1 MNRRYSLDGS
11 LGTPASV
18 RASGRSHKGSEQKDT
33 LQDAHVPIK
42 ELHHGLQKASPQRD
56 PDIGEEGLKRFDR
69 LVSKNSFRKHNLMF
83 HKLFEDIPET
93 ETLSATFTC
102 YLQKDLI
109 YHGRVFVSE
118 DHICF
123 HSSVLLKHIKVV
135 IAASRVCHVK
145 KHKAPVPM
153 LSIHTFDGAK
163 YNLMY
168 VKHSKTCYELLE
180 SVCLHIE
187 KKSANTSPQM
197 SSAENG
203 GNGMASAHSSND
215 ESRNSRNNSISLE
228 EETDL
233 SLSQGMADGTMSSP
247 TKGMDGALDLI
258 FYIFGLL
265 FLLFV
270 LVSGYIGLR
279 IIALEEQLTA
289 LGHLSL

>member
-1 MNRRYSLDGS
+1 MNRRFSLDGS
-11 LGTPASV
+11 LGTPVSV
-18 RASGRSHKGSEQKDT
+18 RGSGRSHKGFEQKDP
-33 LQDAHVPIK
+33 LQDAHVQIK
-42 ELHHGLQKASPQRD
+42 ELHHSLQKDSPQRD
-56 PDIGEEGLKRFDR
+56 PNIGEEGLKRFDR

-93 ETLSATFTC
+93 ETLTATFTC
-102 YLQKDLI
+102 YLQKELI

-187 KKSANTSPQM
+187 KKTANTSPQM

-203 GNGMASAHSSND
+203 GNGMASGHSSND

-247 TKGMDGALDLI
+247 TKGIDGALDLI

-265 FLLFV
+265 FLLLV